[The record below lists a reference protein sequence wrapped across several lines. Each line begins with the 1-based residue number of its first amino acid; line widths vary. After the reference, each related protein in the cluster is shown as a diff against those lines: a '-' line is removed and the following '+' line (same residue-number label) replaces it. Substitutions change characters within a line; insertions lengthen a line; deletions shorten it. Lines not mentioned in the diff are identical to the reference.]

1 MRNKIPIA
9 IVVMFAFFSVM
20 LTTSA
25 PLQNNTI
32 LTSSSD
38 FSSNSAF
45 QYAYATSDGGGDEGG
60 GNDEGNGDEGSEES
74 GDEGSGDANDES
86 EASDTNSSNSTGD
99 PSSFFGD
106 EGTPESASADA
117 SESTEGTT
125 GTSPTEEDA
134 YAFFGAE
141 NTGGDEGTSTPP
153 EQTDGTGTTETAS
166 TTSGSTEGA
175 SSLPAGAQGIYSTSG
190 GEGED
195 TLNAAKNKVAVLEA
209 QLETAEHRFDN
220 VPLGED
226 LKKFPASKQERD
238 LLQAELI
245 AAKQEVLKL
254 ETAKASTTNPA
265 TTAGVEGT
273 TTPAT
278 TTGGGEDKVEA
289 AKAAKLKVAQ
299 LEAQLLAASAIVT
312 YNPSEVVRDVYK
324 NEVIKLQTQLEEA
337 KKDAAHKDAM
347 AKSTTTT
354 PATTGGVNTG
364 TPPPT
369 GGVGNQLPNKVQNKE
384 VVKVINKNKVVV
396 RDNNNDEKE
405 IIIAGDKIT
414 CPTQTETVSLKGQ
427 INPKGIRLLA
437 DFDTCK
443 ISDGSMTLNI
453 PNTDNIKLA
462 LLFIDKIGNN
472 DAGVIVQPVKI
483 QDLSTNQALF
493 SLDLDGNMNGVN
505 PKTGQS
511 NNLTNINGLALFN
524 DGNEPIKFNSG
535 NIAALTATFT
545 K

>member
-1 MRNKIPIA
+1 
-9 IVVMFAFFSVM
+9 M
-20 LTTSA
+20 LTTST

-60 GNDEGNGDEGSEES
+60 GNDEESGDEGSEES
-74 GDEGSGDANDES
+74 GDEGSGDAIDENES
-86 EASDTNSSNSTGD
+86 SDTNSSNSTVD

-106 EGTPESASADA
+106 EGTPESASSDA

-125 GTSPTEEDA
+125 GTSPTEEDV

-166 TTSGSTEGA
+166 TTGGSTEGA
-175 SSLPAGAQGIYSTSG
+175 SSLPAGAEGIYSISD
-190 GEGED
+190 GEGEE
-195 TLNAAKNKVAVLEA
+195 TLNAVKNKVAVLEA

-220 VPLGED
+220 VPLGEE
-226 LKKFPASKQERD
+226 LKNFPASKQERD

-245 AAKQEVLKL
+245 AAKREVLEL
-254 ETAKASTTNPA
+254 ETAKTSTTNPD
-265 TTAGVEGT
+265 TTVGVEGT
-273 TTPAT
+273 TTTPAT
-278 TTGGGEDKVEA
+278 TAGGGEDKVEA
-289 AKAAKLKVAQ
+289 AKSTKLKVAQ

-337 KKDAAHKDAM
+337 KKDAAHKDTM

-354 PATTGGVNTG
+354 PATTGDVNTG
-364 TPPPT
+364 ILPPT
-369 GGVGNQLPNKVQNKE
+369 GGGGNQLPNKVQNKE

-414 CPTQTETVSLKGQ
+414 CPTQTETVSLNGQ
-427 INPKGIRLLA
+427 INPKGMRLLA

-462 LLFIDKIGNN
+462 LLFIDQIGNN

-493 SLDLDGNMNGVN
+493 SLDLDDNINGVN

-511 NNLTNINGLALFN
+511 SNLANINGLALFN

-535 NIAALTATFT
+535 NLAALTATFT